1 MAVVV
6 DATNAPWVH
15 ASGTT
20 AEVLG
25 QLKADHISLSSLA
38 QIWYNGTNTS
48 AVYRRGA

>member
-1 MAVVV
+1 MVVIV
-6 DATNAPWVH
+6 DSTNAPWVF

-25 QLKADHISLSSLA
+25 QLKADNVPLSSLA

-48 AVYRRGA
+48 AVYRRGP